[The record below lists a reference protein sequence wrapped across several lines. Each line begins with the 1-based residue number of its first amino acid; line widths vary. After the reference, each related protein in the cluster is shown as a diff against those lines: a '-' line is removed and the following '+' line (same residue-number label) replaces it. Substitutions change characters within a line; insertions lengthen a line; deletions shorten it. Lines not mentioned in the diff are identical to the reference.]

1 MLFLIIDKTNNTHVS
16 VLTLEVFVV
25 VLFSFTRSKFVH
37 CYTILFL
44 LIKIPVI
51 LLGIGC
57 VMHIAFCINSFPPPL
72 LMPPHIQC
80 MGLDELCFWI
90 VFFRLCTCSSGR
102 HFWLACCRLLVL
114 CCCTLYYVVFRYVIW
129 YVSLYVDICFFCIF
143 SNRLLVTLMN
153 CENHQLA

>member
-57 VMHIAFCINSFPPPL
+57 VMHVL
-72 LMPPHIQC
+72 
-80 MGLDELCFWI
+80 I
-90 VFFRLCTCSSGR
+90 VFLLHFLCLRTSSVWG
-102 HFWLACCRLLVL
+102 
-114 CCCTLYYVVFRYVIW
+114 
-129 YVSLYVDICFFCIF
+129 
-143 SNRLLVTLMN
+143 
-153 CENHQLA
+153 